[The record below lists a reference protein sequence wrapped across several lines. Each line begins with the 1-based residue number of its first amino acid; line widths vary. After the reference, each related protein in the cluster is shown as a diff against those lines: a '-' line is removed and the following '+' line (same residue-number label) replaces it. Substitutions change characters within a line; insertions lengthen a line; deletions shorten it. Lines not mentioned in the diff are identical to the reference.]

1 MHVPLV
7 HVRRA
12 SHRSPAAQSHP
23 SDPMGH
29 GDNPNCF
36 VTSYSHT
43 GSTPSST
50 SSSLLAW
57 QTRPGSHT
65 NPVTHAQCND
75 PVGHDVPFARAA
87 KKATGQHGGWRH
99 TATQHVVALEVAAA
113 RSTGRASASLGT
125 YAAQRRLFANTVET
139 LGTIVTHAPL
149 VAEAAGRASNAQ
161 PHATNVPVAH
171 TSNVTARRLCVARTA
186 ERSRQTR
193 GWKGVKRSRL
203 RRVFGWGC
211 GRCSRL
217 RCRRGSGRRWHQKLD
232 GRQLAPFLHKQLLV
246 LSQGWLQCGV
256 SSVHDKA
263 RLDCAHANS
272 VWLTRPVCAHHAV
285 TATVAISTGA
295 RSTDGTARGT
305 HTVCVNATVAC
316 V

>member
-87 KKATGQHGGWRH
+87 KKP
-99 TATQHVVALEVAAA
+99 L
-113 RSTGRASASLGT
+113 
-125 YAAQRRLFANTVET
+125 ANTEVG
-139 LGTIVTHAPL
+139 GTQRPSTSSHSRSPLHAPPAVHRHPSAPTRHNADSSQTPL
-149 VAEAAGRASNAQ
+149 KHLAPLSHMPHLLQRQPGEPATHSRTPQTFPLHTPPTSQRGDSALHVQPSDPDKHVGGRVSNGAGSVEFSGGDVGAA
-161 PHATNVPVAH
+161 V
-171 TSNVTARRLCVARTA
+171 
-186 ERSRQTR
+186 
-193 GWKGVKRSRL
+193 
-203 RRVFGWGC
+203 GC
-211 GRCSRL
+211 GVGAAVGGAGTRSSM
-217 RCRRGSGRRWHQKLD
+217 GGN
-232 GRQLAPFLHKQLLV
+232 LHP
-246 LSQGWLQCGV
+246 SFT
-256 SSVHDKA
+256 SS
-263 RLDCAHANS
+263 C
-272 VWLTRPVCAHHAV
+272 WF
-285 TATVAISTGA
+285 
-295 RSTDGTARGT
+295 
-305 HTVCVNATVAC
+305 
-316 V
+316 